1 MMVSGTT
8 ATTLNVDGNDID
20 VKVEYADDEYD
31 TIDKLQG
38 IVLPTATGGSVALMD
53 IADIGFKDSPQSITK
68 SDKQY
73 QVTITGTLTEGADST
88 TKDKIQKEVIDKYLS
103 GTISMQ
109 ENTSTKM
116 MNEEFASL
124 GQAIATAVFLVFV
137 VMAAQFESPKF
148 SIMVMTT
155 IPVRPDRFLPVLM
168 VSGLP
173 DQHDLPVRLLN
184 VSRNGSKQRYFVRR
198 YGEPVSGNDGL

>member
-1 MMVSGTT
+1 MDPVKAAAEGFLSPTAVASQVYMMVSGTT

-38 IVLPTATGGSVALMD
+38 IVLPTATGGSVAPW
-53 IADIGFKDSPQSITK
+53 ISRISASSDSPQSITK

-124 GQAIATAVFLVFV
+124 GQAIATAVFLCICCNGCTVLSH
-137 VMAAQFESPKF
+137 QSSP
-148 SIMVMTT
+148 SW
-155 IPVRPDRFLPVLM
+155 
-168 VSGLP
+168 
-173 DQHDLPVRLLN
+173 
-184 VSRNGSKQRYFVRR
+184 
-198 YGEPVSGNDGL
+198 